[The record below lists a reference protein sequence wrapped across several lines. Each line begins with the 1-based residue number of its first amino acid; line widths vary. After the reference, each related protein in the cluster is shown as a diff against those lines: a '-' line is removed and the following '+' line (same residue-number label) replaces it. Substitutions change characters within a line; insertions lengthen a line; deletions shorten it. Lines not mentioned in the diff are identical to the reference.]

1 LLTESE
7 AVVKETGSTPN
18 SNRPNRRTFLTAAT
32 AGGMLATISRVVAQT
47 PAVRRLGR
55 TSLGISS
62 FELNEISITELQ
74 SALQS
79 GRFTARSLVEKFLA
93 LIEAIDKRGPTLRS
107 VIELNPDALMLADR
121 MDFERREHGPRGP
134 LHGIPVLV
142 KDNID
147 TADRM
152 ATTAGSMALV
162 GSAPPEDSFVVKRL
176 RIAGAIL
183 LGKTNLSEW
192 AGMRSKYSTHGWSG
206 RGGQTINPYAL
217 DRSPCGSSSGSA
229 VAVSANLCP
238 IAVGT
243 ETVGSL
249 LGPASVCG
257 IVGIRPT
264 VGRSGII
271 PVSKSQDTAG
281 PMARTV
287 RDAAILL
294 GLLVGSDP
302 LDRSDP

>member
-1 LLTESE
+1 MTESK

-18 SNRPNRRTFLTAAT
+18 STRPNRRIFLTAVT
-32 AGGMLATISRVVAQT
+32 SGGMLATISRAVAQT

-55 TSLGISS
+55 TSPGISP
-62 FELNEISITELQ
+62 FELSEISITELQ

-121 MDFERREHGPRGP
+121 MDLERREHGPRGP

-162 GSAPPEDSFVVKRL
+162 GSAPPK
-176 RIAGAIL
+176 IHL
-183 LGKTNLSEW
+183 LSD
-192 AGMRSKYSTHGWSG
+192 ACV
-206 RGGQTINPYAL
+206 
-217 DRSPCGSSSGSA
+217 SP
-229 VAVSANLCP
+229 
-238 IAVGT
+238 
-243 ETVGSL
+243 
-249 LGPASVCG
+249 GPFCL
-257 IVGIRPT
+257 
-264 VGRSGII
+264 
-271 PVSKSQDTAG
+271 
-281 PMARTV
+281 ARQ
-287 RDAAILL
+287 I
-294 GLLVGSDP
+294 
-302 LDRSDP
+302 